1 MCPKHAVKNPTW
13 FNGESAADQSLNRHC
28 SSCLFFLFVTG
39 SVFFFVSFLLFVYL
53 FQRILIPANLF
64 ICFLLWWSLFHMGRD
79 IPATSIF
86 ASAKVSVANNPKH
99 ILGTLI
105 PGDWCSSEL
114 FGYRWRYKN
123 SREYSWRNYFLKFL
137 HHS

>member
-1 MCPKHAVKNPTW
+1 MSETCCQKSNLIQRWISCRPKLEPTLLKLPLLS
-13 FNGESAADQSLNRHC
+13 FCHG
-28 SSCLFFLFVTG
+28 F

-53 FQRILIPANLF
+53 FQRVLIPATLF

-86 ASAKVSVANNPKH
+86 ASAKVSVTNNPKH

-105 PGDWCSSEL
+105 AGDWCSSEL

-123 SREYSWRNYFLKFL
+123 KGNILKWIIL
-137 HHS
+137 